1 MGTFKARIGV
11 SNGNGGVPHWV
22 EEDVDAGSTY
32 TVLPESLLREQLDIR
47 HTGNGYFTLADG
59 RRARLPIGEAKF
71 HIEDDV
77 ATSRV
82 VLGRE
87 GQYLLGATT
96 LQTFGLIADTTR
108 HRLIPAER
116 LTF

>member
-1 MGTFKARIGV
+1 M
-11 SNGNGGVPHWV
+11 
-22 EEDVDAGSTY
+22 
-32 TVLPESLLREQLDIR
+32 
-47 HTGNGYFTLADG
+47 
-59 RRARLPIGEAKF
+59 
-71 HIEDDV
+71 

-87 GQYLLGATT
+87 GQYLPGATT
-96 LQTFGLIADTTR
+96 LQTFGLIADTTH